1 MKKDMLSI
9 SLILLI
15 IVIAVGVGPLI
26 TLWSFNA
33 LFQLSIAYTFKN
45 WFAVVWL
52 SSIAAG
58 IASYGKK

>member
-1 MKKDMLSI
+1 MNKDIMAIVFI
-9 SLILLI
+9 SLILI
-15 IVIAVGVGPLI
+15 IGLGVGPLI

-33 LFQLSIAYTFKN
+33 LFQLGIAYTFKN
-45 WFAVVWL
+45 WVATVWL

>member
-26 TLWSFNA
+26 TLWAINA
-33 LFQLSIAYTFKN
+33 LFQLQIAYTFLN
-45 WFAVVWL
+45 WVAVVWL

>member
-1 MKKDMLSI
+1 MLSI

-15 IVIAVGVGPLI
+15 IVIAVGVCPLI
-26 TLWSFNA
+26 TLWAINA
-33 LFQLSIAYTFKN
+33 LFQLQIAYTFLN
-45 WFAVVWL
+45 WVAVVWL